1 MICLF
6 KSKTFKVRKVWL
18 KKRDFLLLVLVTII
32 LLSFFLLNLL
42 SKKVSPILLSYAT
55 SKAKN
60 IATLMI
66 TQAVNN
72 EVLSKMKQE
81 DLFIVSKD
89 ENNNIK
95 SIDLN
100 PVTTNVL
107 LNEITNYVQDY
118 LQKLE
123 EGDIDNL
130 GVSDSIFSN
139 LDKNKL
145 KEGII
150 FSIPS
155 GLIFKNPL
163 LANLGPKIPVRL
175 DLIGEVIS
183 DIKTDVTNYGINN
196 ALVKVTVYVEVTMKV
211 LLPFAS
217 EEMKAETNIP
227 IIMRII
233 QGLVPDYY
241 YNNKTK

>member
-1 MICLF
+1 MTYF
-6 KSKTFKVRKVWL
+6 KSKSFKPRKRRIF
-18 KKRDFLLLVLVTII
+18 KRDILMITLVMIFLTT
-32 LLSFFLLNLL
+32 FFLFSIL
-42 SKKVSPILLSYAT
+42 SKKISPVLLNYAS

-66 TQAVNN
+66 TQAVNK
-72 EVLSKMKQE
+72 EVLSKME
-81 DLFIVSKD
+81 TDNLFNVSKD
-89 ENNNIK
+89 ENNGIK

-100 PVTTNVL
+100 PVTTNTL
-107 LNEITNYVQDY
+107 LNEITNHVQDY
-118 LQKLE
+118 IQKLE

-139 LDKNKL
+139 LDKSKL

-150 FSIPS
+150 YEIPG

-163 LANLGPKIPVRL
+163 LANLGPKIPVRI

-183 DIKTDVTNYGINN
+183 DLKTSITNYGINN

-227 IIMRII
+227 ITMRLI
-233 QGLVPDYY
+233 QGTVPEFYY
-241 YNNKTK
+241 GNK

>member
-6 KSKTFKVRKVWL
+6 KSKTFKVRKVLL

>member
-1 MICLF
+1 MAYF
-6 KSKTFKVRKVWL
+6 RSRTFRPYKIWF
-18 KKRDFLLLVLVTII
+18 KKRDFLFFTIVLIVLCT
-32 LLSFFLLNLL
+32 FFLFTIL
-42 SKKVSPILLSYAT
+42 SKKISPTLLNYAT

-72 EVLSKMKQE
+72 EVLSKMDSNQ
-81 DLFIVSKD
+81 LFIVDKD
-89 ENNNIK
+89 ENNVIK
-95 SIDLN
+95 SVDLN
-100 PVTTNVL
+100 PATSNIL
-107 LNEITNYVQDY
+107 LNDITNSVQDY

-139 LDKNKL
+139 LDKSKL

-150 FSIPS
+150 YEIPS
-155 GLIFKNPL
+155 GLMFKNPL
-163 LANLGPKIPVRL
+163 LSNLGPKIPVRI
-175 DLIGEVIS
+175 DLVGEVIS
-183 DIKTDVTNYGINN
+183 DLKTDITNYGINN

-217 EEMKAETNIP
+217 QEMKAETNIP
-227 IIMRII
+227 ITMRLI
-233 QGLVPDYY
+233 QGTVPDFYY
-241 YNNKTK
+241 GK

>member
-1 MICLF
+1 MAYF
-6 KSKTFKVRKVWL
+6 KSRTFKPYKIWF
-18 KKRDFLLLVLVTII
+18 KKRDFLLITIVLIV
-32 LLSFFLLNLL
+32 LSTFYLFNLL
-42 SKKVSPILLSYAT
+42 SKKISPTLLNYAT

-72 EVLSKMKQE
+72 EVLSKMEANQ
-81 DLFIVSKD
+81 LFIIDKD
-89 ENNNIK
+89 ENNAIK
-95 SIDLN
+95 SVDLN
-100 PVTTNVL
+100 PATSNVL

-145 KEGII
+145 KEGVIYE
-150 FSIPS
+150 IPS

-163 LANLGPKIPVRL
+163 LSNLGPKIPVRI

-183 DIKTDVTNYGINN
+183 DIKTSITNYGINN

-217 EEMKAETNIP
+217 KEMKAETNIP
-227 IIMRII
+227 ITMRLI
-233 QGLVPDYY
+233 QGMVPDFYY
-241 YNNKTK
+241 DKK